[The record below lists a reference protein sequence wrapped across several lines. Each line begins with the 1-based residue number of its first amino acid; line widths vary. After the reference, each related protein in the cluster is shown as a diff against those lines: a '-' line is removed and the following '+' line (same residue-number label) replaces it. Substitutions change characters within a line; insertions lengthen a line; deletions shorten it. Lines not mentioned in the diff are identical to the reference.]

1 MDSCHHI
8 PPIEWIPVIIF
19 HLSPWFL
26 SCLAFV
32 TSSFHHGF
40 LNFHRFLSSHSTCLT
55 LSIAYLCHWI
65 HFTSFCHILTPS
77 LISLTQSYV
86 LHWFISSCF
95 MDWLWSWSSSCFN
108 RFTVVVVITDLVPTH
123 QKSLW
128 LSHVSAVYT
137 DSLCWFVAITDLVP
151 THQKSLWLSHVSAVY
166 VLICSNYRFSSH
178 PPEKPVIITC
188 ICCLYTDSL
197 CWCYFYE
204 AFTGALLVWCSSC
217 FALRVFCQ
225 FMWLSRLSCFMLTP
239 HVYHKCKCKRTWSE
253 T

>member
-1 MDSCHHI
+1 MSGILHHIPTIISVISCPAYQFLSSYSSKWMDSCHHV

-26 SCLAFV
+26 SYLAFV

-65 HFTSFCHILTPS
+65 RFTSFCHILTPS
-77 LISLTQSYV
+77 LISLTLSYV

-95 MDWLWSWSSSCFN
+95 MDWLWSWSSSCFH

-128 LSHVSAVYT
+128 LSHVSAV
-137 DSLCWFVAITDLVP
+137 
-151 THQKSLWLSHVSAVY
+151 
-166 VLICSNYRFSSH
+166 
-178 PPEKPVIITC
+178 C
-188 ICCLYTDSL
+188 I
-197 CWCYFYE
+197 
-204 AFTGALLVWCSSC
+204 
-217 FALRVFCQ
+217 
-225 FMWLSRLSCFMLTP
+225 LT
-239 HVYHKCKCKRTWSE
+239 VCAE
-253 T
+253 L